1 MADRQMAGELLQAG
15 LGEHLWHQAHVLVTL
30 DPGAVGGH
38 DSRTFLAP
46 VLQGVQPEIRQLGRI
61 LVAENPA
68 NAAFVGG
75 PVGDDGIDRGE
86 SMLWHGGTFNGRK
99 GWTIA
104 GRAVPAHRVL
114 ENE

>member
-15 LGEHLWHQAHVLVTL
+15 HVSQEHG
-30 DPGAVGGH
+30 PGAVGGH
-38 DSRTFLAP
+38 NSRTFLSP

-86 SMLWHGGTFNGRK
+86 SILWHGGTFNGRK

-104 GRAVPAHRVL
+104 GQAVPAHRVR
-114 ENE
+114 ENA